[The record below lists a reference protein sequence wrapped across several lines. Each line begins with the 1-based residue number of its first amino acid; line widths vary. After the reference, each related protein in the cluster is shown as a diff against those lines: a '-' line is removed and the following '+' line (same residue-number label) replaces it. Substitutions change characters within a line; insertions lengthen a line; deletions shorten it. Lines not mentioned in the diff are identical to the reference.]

1 MDSLT
6 SADEHLRSDLLHR
19 LRPMATGRPGM
30 NGRGHHLFSYCTLDR
45 ERLASIR
52 MPHSVIAIVLHG
64 IKEIWL
70 GDFVT
75 QVGAGGVFVL
85 PGGLPLDVVN
95 IPGPAGLYESLLI
108 EIPTL
113 PETVPPLTPAERP
126 RLRDPAFRVP
136 LTPDLCQALVHAATT
151 IADGISADVLKTL
164 RLTEVLTLLRSVPA
178 ARPLFRRD
186 LCEDLT
192 WLVSHAPDQDW
203 TVDRVARDLGIG
215 ASTLRR
221 RLAAEGHSFRALV
234 RHARL
239 RAARR
244 MLDGGASSLAA
255 AEAAGYASR
264 SHFAR
269 RYRQTFGV
277 SPSGR

>member
-1 MDSLT
+1 MDTST
-6 SADEHLRSDLLHR
+6 SASEHLRAGLLHR
-19 LRPMATGRPGM
+19 LRPIAAGRPGM

-64 IKEIWL
+64 MKEIWL
-70 GDFVT
+70 GEAVT
-75 QVGAGGVFVL
+75 QVSAGGVFVL
-85 PGGLPLDVVN
+85 PGGVPLDVVN

-108 EIPTL
+108 EVAVL
-113 PETVPPLTPAERP
+113 PDGVPPLTPSERTE
-126 RLRDPAFRVP
+126 RAGAAFRVP
-136 LTPDLCQALVHAATT
+136 LTPDLCQALIHAATA
-151 IADGISADVLKTL
+151 IADDASADVLKTL
-164 RLTEVLTLLRSVPA
+164 RLTEVLTLLRGVPA
-178 ARPLFRRD
+178 ARPLFRRT
-186 LCEDLT
+186 LEDDVS
-192 WLVSHAPDQDW
+192 WLVSHAPAETW
-203 TVDRVARDLGIG
+203 TVKRAAEALRIG

-234 RHARL
+234 RQARL
-239 RAARR
+239 KTARR
-244 MLDGGASSLAA
+244 MLDNGATSLAA

-277 SPSGR
+277 TPSGR